1 MIRLELTR
9 KYGNPQFMIGELQ
22 ESSTGFRCVTM
33 ERVDPK
39 YWRGMKNFCAIP
51 EGWYR
56 LKIAFD
62 DDLQI
67 RLKLMKTTGVYRNA
81 TIGGEA
87 MPFNM
92 PAGSIAVGSSFD
104 AETNSLLDSDMV
116 CRGLDLWVRN
126 LFAAG
131 RIKGYTGA
139 SYQIYMEV
147 KKSEFYTFERK
158 SQKKESEVCDESISF
173 DFTK

>member
-1 MIRLELTR
+1 MTRTMGNEQYMLGRLEEFT
-9 KYGNPQFMIGELQ
+9 
-22 ESSTGFRCVTM
+22 TGFTCKTM
-33 ERVDPK
+33 ERRDPR
-39 YWRGMKNFCAIP
+39 YWHGMKNHCAIK
-51 EGWYR
+51 EGRYKV
-56 LKIAFD
+56 KIVTNQ
-62 DDLQI
+62 DLSFGLRIAQ
-67 RLKLMKTTGVYRNA
+67 MGAYRNA
-81 TIGGEA
+81 IIDGEA
-87 MPFNM
+87 VPFNM

-158 SQKKESEVCDESISF
+158 SQKKESEVCDEGISF

>member
-1 MIRLELTR
+1 MVELVLTRTFGNRQFTLGRLEEP
-9 KYGNPQFMIGELQ
+9 K
-22 ESSTGFRCVTM
+22 TGFKCKTM
-33 ERVDPK
+33 ERIDPK
-39 YWRGMKNFCAIP
+39 HWKGMKNFCAIP
-51 EGWYR
+51 EGSYR
-56 LKIAFD
+56 IRICTHP
-62 DDLQI
+62 DLSFYLQ
-67 RLKLMKTTGVYRNA
+67 LVLAGAYRNA
-81 TIGGEA
+81 AIGGPA
-87 MPFNM
+87 TPFGL